1 MNLRRLPIFITA
13 FILVISLFAGVVQA
27 LDSGTTETAATENST
42 ENIGSAAPSVALRNV
57 RDYAAAPDAFGTNY
71 AIDGGALF
79 AGGPDLW
86 QYVETPEGVIVN
98 TVAVDSAASEAL
110 YIGAANELA
119 IYRATMVDG
128 ETEWLRIPLNEQL
141 AGGITDIAIDGAQRI
156 LYVGTD
162 TDGLYRLRDVGSS
175 VTLSGHLILDEPV
188 EEIVTDSTGAAL
200 AFARTPWTLYR
211 AQDFGLAWSE
221 VTDIHS
227 VPTALAMSEA
237 ADGTPVALVGTVD
250 RGVLRSSDGLTWS
263 TANEGLGQT
272 PGTRLYVEAL
282 TVDPAQPEIVYAA
295 TSYILGSTTL
305 RNTPS
310 NVVMGDAGGNGGN
323 GALAWTTLETDLPA
337 NVAALLPV
345 SGETGAVYALTNESR
360 TPLALGNAP
369 AVPANVAL
377 AQAPAVS
384 AEAADV
390 VAQPGAPVAAA
401 QTGFN
406 LSALSL
412 SALSL
417 SAINWG
423 ELASWFVAGL
433 AALALGFALV
443 TDVRRRGT
451 AQQTAE
457 SDALDAPALAAAMVD
472 SKR

>member
-13 FILVISLFAGVVQA
+13 FILVISLFVGVVQA
-27 LDSGTTETAATENST
+27 LDSGTTETAATANTT
-42 ENIGSAAPSVALRNV
+42 ENIDSAAPTVALRNV
-57 RDYAAAPDAFGTNY
+57 RDYAAATDAFGVNY

-98 TVAVDSAASEAL
+98 SVAVDSAASEAI

-119 IYRATMVDG
+119 IYRATTVDG
-128 ETEWLRIPLNEQL
+128 EIEWLRIPLNEQL

-200 AFARTPWTLYR
+200 AFARTPWTLYQ

-221 VTDIHS
+221 VTAIHS

-263 TANEGLGQT
+263 AANEGLGQT

-295 TSYILGSTTL
+295 TSYIFGSTTL
-305 RNTPS
+305 HNTPS
-310 NVVMGDAGGNGGN
+310 NVVMGDAGSD
-323 GALAWTTLETDLPA
+323 ALAWATLETDLPA

-369 AVPANVAL
+369 AVPANASL
-377 AQAPAVS
+377 AQAPAVL

-390 VAQPGAPVAAA
+390 VAQPGAPAAAA
-401 QTGFN
+401 QPGF
-406 LSALSL
+406 SL
-412 SALSL
+412 ST
-417 SAINWG
+417 INWG
-423 ELASWFVAGL
+423 DLAAWFVAGL
-433 AALALGFALV
+433 AALALGFALI

-457 SDALDAPALAAAMVD
+457 PDASDAPALAAATAD
-472 SKR
+472 GKR